1 MSAIEQSR
9 INVPVPRVSDGEFDE
24 SSAGIGGPYESC
36 EEPDPVCLED
46 LNNFF
51 TRLPGGAYWRA
62 LKEGNRIL
70 NSPLTQVSLI
80 SKEIQYRGNGASLEK
95 ALRGFTLKRMNQTTQ
110 EFYRDIERGVSHCKV
125 ENEKLIEVIERL
137 NNAHDQIV
145 RNQIKQE
152 LFELILPIYKYLRSE
167 GYSHQDLCA

>member
-9 INVPVPRVSDGEFDE
+9 INVLVPRVLDGEFDE
-24 SSAGIGGPYESC
+24 SSALIGGPYESY
-36 EEPDPVCLED
+36 EEPDPVRLED

-70 NSPLTQVSLI
+70 NSPLTQVALI
-80 SKEIQYRGNGASLEK
+80 SKAIQDRENGASLEK
-95 ALRGFTLKRMNQTTQ
+95 ALRGFTLKRMNQTTK
-110 EFYRDIERGVSHCKV
+110 EFFRDIERGVSHCNI

-152 LFELILPIYKYLRSE
+152 LFVLR
-167 GYSHQDLCA
+167 DCNRNCVNA